1 MEKKNNKETMKKELN
16 YYWKKKIGVIFLEN
30 IKLMHRYSKRKITA
44 LTFLPMKKQ

>member
-1 MEKKNNKETMKKELN
+1 MEKKNNKETMKKRIELLLE
-16 YYWKKKIGVIFLEN
+16 KKIGVIFLEN